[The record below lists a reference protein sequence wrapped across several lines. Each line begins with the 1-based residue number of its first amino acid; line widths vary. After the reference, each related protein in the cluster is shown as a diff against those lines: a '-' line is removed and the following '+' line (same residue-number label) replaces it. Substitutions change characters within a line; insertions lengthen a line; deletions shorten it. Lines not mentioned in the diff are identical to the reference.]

1 MARSLATAKKTSAP
15 RQRKLPSAAVE
26 RDSRLEA
33 FGRELE
39 AIYREVEA
47 QLGSEDAA
55 YIRRLRNVSR
65 MSEIAGRTLIHF
77 SLDPFTFTGGVLAL
91 WVHKQ
96 LETTEIGHM
105 ALHGAYEKFCPEEE
119 LQAKSFRWKFP
130 VDEASWRQ
138 GHNARHHAFTNVASK
153 DPDIHFGFI
162 RLTPETPHRWINYF
176 QLPTTLFFILPNFGS
191 AINTHVSG
199 LLDVYLGNGLDGK
212 FDFIEDRSWPSILEA
227 HKKAFRKWIPYYA
240 ENYIF
245 YPALAGPF
253 FWKVWA
259 GNYMADK
266 MRDVFTGLTVFC
278 GHVGDD
284 VESYTSEK
292 KPRSRGEWYAMQVE
306 AANSFEVS
314 RPVSILCGALN
325 LQIEHHLFPKLPPNR
340 LREISPAVRACC
352 ERHGVRYKSATW
364 FKTAKKVFT
373 RIAELS
379 LDKTS
384 SERTLEERKSG

>member
-1 MARSLATAKKTSAP
+1 MAGSTALAKTPSVPRKRSTSKVAKE
-15 RQRKLPSAAVE
+15 Q
-26 RDSRLEA
+26 DSRLEA

-47 QLGSEDAA
+47 KLGPEDAL
-55 YIRRLRNVSR
+55 YIRRVRKVSQL
-65 MSEIAGRTLIHF
+65 SEIAGRTLIHF
-77 SLDPFTFTGGVLAL
+77 SLDPFTFSGGVLAL

-96 LETTEIGHM
+96 LETSEIGHM
-105 ALHGAYEKFCPEEE
+105 ALHGAYEKFCEEEE
-119 LQAKSFRWKFP
+119 LHAKSFRWKFP
-130 VDEASWRQ
+130 VDEASWRL
-138 GHNARHHAFTNVASK
+138 GHNARHHAFTNVAGK

-162 RLTPETPHRWINYF
+162 RLTPETPHRWNNYI
-176 QLPTTLFFILPNFGS
+176 QLPTTLFFILPNFAS

-199 LLDVYLGNGLDGK
+199 LLDVYLGNGLDED
-212 FDFIEDRSWPSILEA
+212 FDFIDDRSWPSILEA
-227 HKKAFRKWIPYYA
+227 HKKAFRKWVPYYA

-253 FWKVWA
+253 FWKVLA

-266 MRDVFTGLTVFC
+266 MRDVFTGLTVLC
-278 GHVGDD
+278 GHVGED
-284 VESYTSEK
+284 VESYAADK

-306 AANSFEVS
+306 GANSFEVS

-352 ERHGVRYKSATW
+352 EKYGVNYKSASW

-373 RIAELS
+373 RIAKLS
-379 LDKTS
+379 LA
-384 SERTLEERKSG
+384 